1 MTHVATAGARRL
13 GELRLLGGAGL
24 DGAGL
29 DGDGPKCALASCPT
43 MTLAVGVRHFQ
54 PDFATRWLLAV
65 EDGFVVV
72 RASEPPPSR
81 PVVTAEAGPGEL
93 LLPPGPD
100 EVLVALTTARLRLVS
115 FDARSQLL
123 GAPGVAEQ
131 LLEALTDAL
140 RWKQEAAASLGPTR
154 HRERVEK
161 RLLQLAARYGH
172 VVRDGVRI
180 DFPVSHA
187 LLAEMIA
194 SSRETVTRALDEL
207 QRSGFVAREGSS
219 YRVRVPP
226 DDVE

>member
-1 MTHVATAGARRL
+1 MTYVATAGARRL
-13 GELRLLGGAGL
+13 GELSLL
-24 DGAGL
+24 DGVGQ
-29 DGDGPKCALASCPT
+29 DGDRPACALAACPT
-43 MTLAVGVRHFQ
+43 MTLEAGIRHFQ
-54 PDFATRWLLAV
+54 TDFATSWVLAV

-93 LLPPGPD
+93 LLPPGAD

-115 FDARSQLL
+115 FASSELL
-123 GAPGVAEQ
+123 ATPGVAEQ
-131 LLEALTDAL
+131 LLEALTEAL
-140 RWKQEAAASLGPTR
+140 RWKQEAAASLGPAR
-154 HRERVEK
+154 HRERVKK